1 MVRFLELHKAYFEIQ
16 LTACTDHLLLYN
28 LSLIKLGLTC
38 AKQNAAVFIYLF
50 TYLFIYLFTYLFIY
64 LFTNLFIYLFLF
76 ILLFIYTLFN
86 VDKLHLLL

>member
-1 MVRFLELHKAYFEIQ
+1 MFRFFELHKAYFEIQ

-50 TYLFIYLFTYLFIY
+50 IYLLIY
-64 LFTNLFIYLFLF
+64 LFIYLFLF